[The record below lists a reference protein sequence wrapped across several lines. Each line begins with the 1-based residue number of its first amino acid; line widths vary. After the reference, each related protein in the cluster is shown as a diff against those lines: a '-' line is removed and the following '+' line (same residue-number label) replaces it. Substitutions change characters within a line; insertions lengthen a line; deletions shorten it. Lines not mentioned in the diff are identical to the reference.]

1 MDLNKNNPSC
11 TVGQFPH
18 CKTAA
23 GQGTRRRGLESKAV
37 CQVLWGSC
45 LPGRPA
51 SFPFAQKDTGSHE
64 EAPFTTSH
72 KHVLSAAMPGERH
85 GACLRGAYS
94 ERCLSFQTGYCSHIL
109 PSDMKSSRASLF
121 AWPHVLCCWCNNEPQ
136 MVPDLQ
142 KSTVM

>member
-1 MDLNKNNPSC
+1 MDVNKNNPPC

-51 SFPFAQKDTGSHE
+51 SFPFVQKDTGSHE

-72 KHVLSAAMPGERH
+72 KHVLSAAKPGETDTVLVCVELTVDRVS
-85 GACLRGAYS
+85 A
-94 ERCLSFQTGYCSHIL
+94 
-109 PSDMKSSRASLF
+109 SSL
-121 AWPHVLCCWCNNEPQ
+121 
-136 MVPDLQ
+136 
-142 KSTVM
+142 STVLIFFLQTRKALEHLSSPGPMFCVAGAKMSHRWSLTSRSPR